1 MRYYI
6 IAGEA
11 SGDLHASN
19 LMREIKLLDPEAIF
33 RCWGGDLMQQQGG
46 ELVKHYRD
54 LAFMGFLEVIAHLP
68 TILKNFHFCEEDLV
82 SFQPDVLILVD
93 YPGFNLRMAK
103 FTARKGIRVFY
114 YISPQLWAWRSS
126 RVHSIRKWVEKM
138 FVILPFEKEFY
149 ARYHYPVDYA
159 GHPLLDVIHKEMN
172 RQSRDEFLVKN
183 GLPDRS
189 MIALLPGSRKMEIE
203 KMLHMMTSVVSSFP
217 GYQFVIAAA
226 PSVPADFYERILKK
240 TGVRMVINQTYD
252 LLSHS
257 DAALVASGTA
267 TLETALM
274 EVPQIVCYRGNG
286 LSYMIARQLVHV
298 PFISLVNLIA
308 GKKVVPELI
317 QSELNQKNLVRSLTE
332 ILENGPLR
340 QRILDDYK
348 VLKQDLG
355 GRGAS
360 GRVAALM
367 IQYLRKN

>member
-1 MRYYI
+1 
-6 IAGEA
+6 
-11 SGDLHASN
+11 
-19 LMREIKLLDPEAIF
+19 
-33 RCWGGDLMQQQGG
+33 
-46 ELVKHYRD
+46 
-54 LAFMGFLEVIAHLP
+54 
-68 TILKNFHFCEEDLV
+68 
-82 SFQPDVLILVD
+82 
-93 YPGFNLRMAK
+93 
-103 FTARKGIRVFY
+103 
-114 YISPQLWAWRSS
+114 
-126 RVHSIRKWVEKM
+126 
-138 FVILPFEKEFY
+138 
-149 ARYHYPVDYA
+149 
-159 GHPLLDVIHKEMN
+159 
-172 RQSRDEFLVKN
+172 
-183 GLPDRS
+183 
-189 MIALLPGSRKMEIE
+189 
-203 KMLHMMTSVVSSFP
+203 
-217 GYQFVIAAA
+217 
-226 PSVPADFYERILKK
+226 
-240 TGVRMVINQTYD
+240 MVINQTYD